1 MERCFMNH
9 EPYPFSYDELLE
21 KYCTVCKERD
31 ELKATVRRVKAYLEQ
46 LKEAV
51 EHE

>member
-1 MERCFMNH
+1 MERCFMTH
-9 EPYPFSYDELLE
+9 ETYPFAYDELLE
-21 KYCTVCKERD
+21 KYCAVCKERD
-31 ELKATVRRVKAYLEQ
+31 ELKATVRRVKKYLEQ